1 MSVIILTK
9 PDKHDFETTKLVE
22 EFESRQIQVRV
33 CQFKHFDVI
42 INKGIFYKGKG
53 IVLPSIVLVRLG
65 AGITRKELAVIR
77 YFELAGIK
85 CVNTRHSVN
94 LVQDK
99 LHTSEILSDAG
110 IAVPTTMVVK
120 FPVKHDL
127 VQTHIG
133 FPCIV
138 KVVVGSF
145 GEGVYLCQSE
155 QEYHRVIEFVDA
167 LSTDKTLIVQEYL
180 GDNPGTDLRV
190 FVVGGKVIGAMKRT
204 APIGDFRANITIGG
218 SGEAFQVTKEIE
230 DIALRT
236 ASILGL
242 DIAGIDL
249 LFDNRGFRV
258 CEANSNPGFSGF
270 NKYCNVSIQTNIV
283 DFIQGHLT

>member
-9 PDKHDFETTKLVE
+9 PDKHDFETNKLIE
-22 EFESRQIQVRV
+22 EFENRQIQVRV

-42 INKGIFYKGKG
+42 INKGIFYKGEN
-53 IVLPSIVLVRLG
+53 IDLPMVVLVRLG

-85 CVNTRHSVN
+85 CFNSRHSIN

-99 LHTSEILSDAG
+99 LHTSEILSQSG

-120 FPVKHDL
+120 FPIKNDL
-127 VQTHIG
+127 VQQHIG

-155 QEYHRVIEFVDA
+155 LEYHRIIEFTDA

-204 APIGDFRANITIGG
+204 APVGDFRANITIGG
-218 SGEAFQVTKEIE
+218 SGEAYPVNTAIE
-230 DIALRT
+230 DIALST
-236 ASILGL
+236 AKILGL

-249 LFDNRGFRV
+249 LFDKRGFHV

-270 NKYCNVSIQTNIV
+270 NQYCGVNIQEHIV
-283 DFIQGHLT
+283 DFIQGHLP